1 VTEARPL
8 VLLTP
13 RTLGEL
19 LGDALKAYARH
30 IGSFIAIG
38 AAVVV
43 PVQLVVSGIG
53 LGQLSG
59 GYKNTSTGAELGVQ
73 AAESYLI
80 IGPLVTVMVVHALLA
95 VADGR
100 SPQRGAAILNGL
112 EAFRPVFL
120 AVALAAA
127 GVVIGLVLIL
137 PGIWLAIRWY
147 FTPQAVV
154 VDGRRSASALARSA
168 ELVTGCW
175 WRVFAIVIVANVA
188 AAIPASIVQIPFNVW
203 ADSVDSSA
211 LSLAGEVVGT
221 ALTAPFVSLM
231 VTLLY
236 FDLLSRRSLPSM
248 VPPVQPPPPE
258 D

>member
-1 VTEARPL
+1 VTDAPPL
-8 VLLTP
+8 VLLAP

-19 LGDALKAYARH
+19 FGDALGAFTRH
-30 IGSFIAIG
+30 LGSFIAIG

-59 GYKNTSTGAELGVQ
+59 GYKSASTAAELSVS

-80 IGPLVTVMVVHALLA
+80 LGPLVTAMVVHALLA

-100 SPQRGAAILNGL
+100 APRPGAAIINGL

-120 AVALAAA
+120 AVLIAAA
-127 GVVIGLVLIL
+127 GVVIGLLLLII

-154 VDGRRSASALARSA
+154 VDGRRGVAALERSA
-168 ELVTGCW
+168 ELVAGCW
-175 WRVFAIVIVANVA
+175 WRVFGIVILANA
-188 AAIPASIVQIPFNVW
+188 AAGIPATVIQIPFNLW
-203 ADSVDSSA
+203 ADSVNSSA
-211 LSLAGEVVGT
+211 ISLVGEVIGT

-236 FDLLSRRSLPSM
+236 FDLLARRSLPSM
-248 VPPVQPPPPE
+248 VPPVQPPPP
-258 D
+258 